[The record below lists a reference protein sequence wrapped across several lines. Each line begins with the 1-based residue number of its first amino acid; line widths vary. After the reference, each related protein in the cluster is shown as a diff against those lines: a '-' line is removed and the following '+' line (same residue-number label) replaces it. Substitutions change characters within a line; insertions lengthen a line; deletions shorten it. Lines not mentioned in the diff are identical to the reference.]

1 MDQWK
6 EHVHLEIVDAT
17 FDEKRLLEITEA
29 LTTMNE
35 RQLIPQPVSD
45 ELFNAIDVVN
55 ERR

>member
-17 FDEKRLLEITEA
+17 FDEQRLLEITEA

-35 RQLIPQPVSD
+35 KQLIPQPVSD
-45 ELFNAIDVVN
+45 ELFNVIDVVN